1 MSFPAQ
7 PLLMGQPGVGALL
20 YTLLEATATGL
31 AQLAPVYAAGRP
43 EELEDFRYERLN
55 PAAQRLLGLPEH
67 PVASFRALAPHDAA
81 GLAFLRE
88 TYLAGTAGHHTL
100 ATRTAAGQP
109 YAVRVAA
116 QRVGPQL
123 LLSLSNDEPA
133 AGRATLPA
141 PTEWPLLLEQAPV
154 ATTVLRGPQ
163 YLIEQANPAICALWR
178 RTRAQVLGRP
188 LFEVLPEAAGHGL
201 EAILAEVLATG
212 QPYVAHETPSRFL
225 RNEAAETV
233 YLNFVYQPLH
243 EPHGPA
249 SSVLVVMSDVS
260 EQVRSR
266 QHTQRLNEEL
276 RLLNEQLHATN
287 AELRANNQAL
297 AYTQQQLEQ
306 LNQELEQRV
315 ASGVR
320 EAQAAHAEAEA
331 QRQRLARFFQQAPAA
346 ICVLGGPQLVYELVN
361 PEYQQFFPDRELVGR
376 PLREA
381 APELLTQP
389 TYEWMRQVYETGVSH
404 EGHEVR
410 LRVAA
415 PGEAVPQEHYFNC
428 VYQPR
433 HDEQG
438 QVDGVLV
445 FALDV
450 TAQVRAQQQ
459 VEDLQAEARAAA
471 ERRAQERE
479 TTYHVFEQTPAAVAL
494 LWGPEHRFEYV
505 NPAFSALFPGQAL
518 LHRTQAEVLPP
529 GEYQCALDLL
539 DQVYRTGETFV
550 GTEVPFVVTAA
561 GGVPRTVYFNLTYQA
576 YREGERIQGVSAFCY
591 DVTEQVLA
599 RRQRE
604 THRRELEQ
612 LFMQAPIPIVV
623 LAGPE
628 QVFQLVNPAYQ
639 RIFPTRE
646 LVGRPLLQALPEL
659 VDTPIT
665 DICRQVYYAGEPYQ
679 AQEMLVRVARHAGG
693 PLEELYW
700 NFTYQPRRNERGDI
714 DGIWVFATD
723 ATHQVHTQ
731 RAVRESAQQ
740 ALDLAQSL
748 RAANEQLR
756 RTNVDLD
763 NFIYTASHDLKAPI
777 ANIEGL
783 LLLLR
788 EQLPP
793 AVRQAGLVPRVLGMM
808 QGAIERFQ
816 LTIAQLTDLAKLQ
829 QAHTQ
834 PAEEV
839 DLPALTEAVRL
850 DLAEQLAEAHAELRI
865 NLDSCRTISF
875 APQHLRSII
884 YNLLTNAI
892 KYRHPA
898 RPLVVALRCHALPGA
913 TVLEVQDNGL
923 GLTAEQ
929 QGKLFGMFRR
939 LHNHV
944 PGSGMG
950 LYMVKRI
957 IENAGGTIA
966 VQSQPDQGS
975 TFSVSLPH

>member
-1 MSFPAQ
+1 MVQ
-7 PLLMGQPGVGALL
+7 PSLDALL
-20 YTLLEATATGL
+20 HTLLDATETGL
-31 AQLAPVYAAGRP
+31 VQLGPVYAAGQP
-43 EELEDFRYERLN
+43 DEVVDFTYERLN
-55 PAAQRLLGLPEH
+55 PAAQHLLGLPEH

-123 LLSLSNDEPA
+123 LLSLSSDGPG
-133 AGRATLPA
+133 AGRVAPPA
-141 PTEWPLLLEQAPV
+141 PAEWPLLLEQAPV

-163 YLIEQANPAICALWR
+163 HVVEQANPTICKLWR
-178 RTRAQVLGRP
+178 RTRAQVLGQP

-201 EAILAEVLATG
+201 EALLAEVLATG
-212 QPYVAHETPSRFL
+212 QAYVAHETPSRFL
-225 RNEAAETV
+225 RDETAETL
-233 YLNFVYQPLH
+233 YLNYVYQPL
-243 EPHGPA
+243 PGPTLET
-249 SSVLVVMSDVS
+249 SRVLVVMSDVS

-297 AYTQQQLEQ
+297 AYTQQQLQQ
-306 LNQELEQRV
+306 LNQELEHRV
-315 ASGVR
+315 ARGVQY
-320 EAQAAHAEAEA
+320 AQAAHAEAEA
-331 QRQRLARFFQQAPAA
+331 QRRQLARFFQQVPAA
-346 ICVLGGPQLVYELVN
+346 ICVLDGPDLVYELVT
-361 PEYQQFFPDRELVGR
+361 PSYQQLFRNRVLVGR

-381 APELLTQP
+381 APELLAQP
-389 TYEWMRQVYETGVSH
+389 IYGWLRQVYDTGVAH
-404 EGHEVR
+404 EGHEVH
-410 LRVAA
+410 LYVNG
-415 PGEAVPQEHYFNC
+415 PGEEPAQDYYFNC

-433 HDEQG
+433 YDEQG
-438 QVDGVLV
+438 RIDGVLT

-450 TAQVRAQQQ
+450 TKEVRAQQRI
-459 VEDLQAEARAAA
+459 EALQAEARATAA
-471 ERRAQERE
+471 SLAQARE
-479 TTYHVFEQTPAAVAL
+479 TTYQVFEQTPAAVAL

-518 LHRTQAEVLPP
+518 LHRTQAEVLPA

-539 DQVYRTGETFV
+539 DQVYRTGETFA
-550 GTEVPFVVTAA
+550 GAEIAFAVTAP
-561 GGVPRTVYFNLTYQA
+561 GGPPRTVYFNLTYQA

-591 DVTEQVLA
+591 EVTEQVMA

-604 THRRELEQ
+604 AHRRELEQ
-612 LFMQAPIPIVV
+612 LFMQAPTPIVI
-623 LAGPE
+623 LDGPDL
-628 QVFQLVNPAYQ
+628 VFQLVNPAYQ
-639 RIFPTRE
+639 RIFPGRV
-646 LVGRPLLQALPEL
+646 LAGRPLREALPEL
-659 VDTPIT
+659 VDLPVFG
-665 DICRQVYYAGEPYQ
+665 ICQQVYQSGEPFHT
-679 AQEMLVRVARHAGG
+679 QEMLLRLSRHEGE
-693 PLEELYW
+693 PPEDIYW
-700 NFTYQPRRNERGDI
+700 AFTCQPRRNEQGAV
-714 DGIWVFATD
+714 DGIWVFANDVTEQ
-723 ATHQVHTQ
+723 THTQ
-731 RAVRESAQQ
+731 RAVRESAHQ
-740 ALDLAQSL
+740 ALDLAHSL

-793 AVRQAGLVPRVLGMM
+793 EARQAGLVPRVLGMM
-808 QGAIERFQ
+808 QGAVERFQ

-839 DLPALTEAVRL
+839 NLPALVEAVRL
-850 DLAEQLAEAHAELRI
+850 DLAEPLAEARAELHI

-892 KYRHPA
+892 KYRHPS
-898 RPLVVALRCHALPGA
+898 RPLVVGLRCHALPDA

-957 IENAGGTIA
+957 VENAGGTIT